1 MPGMRQRAIGGGLA
15 LAGLLVAAWGAPALA
30 AEAPP
35 IPRAPTPEE
44 LLQEIRRLEAEVR
57 SLQEQLDLI
66 RASISPQATGLVT
79 VPAGARQGAEF
90 NAPDPRF
97 GPSDWLPTWPPVRN
111 PSPQARERTPPEMG
125 AERPPPDAPFDF
137 PQFVPGILVVQHG
150 LGPSEVGVNIA
161 LVNADGNVDFQV
173 DSNRIVV
180 RSSSP
185 PDGTFTILNYTE
197 RPVTLRWV
205 AQRPAQ

>member
-35 IPRAPTPEE
+35 IPRGPTPEE
-44 LLQEIRRLEAEVR
+44 LLQEIRRLETEVR

-66 RASISPQATGLVT
+66 RASISPHATGLVT

-90 NAPDPRF
+90 NVPDPQF

-111 PSPQARERTPPEMG
+111 PSPQARDRTPTELG

-137 PQFVPGILVVQHG
+137 PQFVPGTLVVQHG
-150 LGPSEVGVNIA
+150 LGPSEVAVNIA
-161 LVNADGNVDFQV
+161 LLNADGNVDFQV